1 MGDRWRVEPG
11 DIVRRGSWGSGEP
24 EYGRVLAIAP
34 VAGRDWPDVLV
45 ILPGGDVQT
54 WHRWGKVGEEEAGGL
69 LHGCGSAP
77 RASEAFRG
85 NAINT

>member
-1 MGDRWRVEPG
+1 VRRHEPFWKGVKPG

-54 WHRWGKVGEEEAGGL
+54 WHRWGKVGEEEAGEL
-69 LHGCGSAP
+69 AWMWKRSA
-77 RASEAFRG
+77 RQ
-85 NAINT
+85 